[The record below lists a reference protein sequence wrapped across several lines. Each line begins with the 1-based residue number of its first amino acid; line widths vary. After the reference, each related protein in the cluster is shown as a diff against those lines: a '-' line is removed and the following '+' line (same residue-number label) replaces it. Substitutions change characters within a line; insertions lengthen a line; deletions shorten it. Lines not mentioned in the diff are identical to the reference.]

1 MPVAESGGDG
11 LIEHA
16 LGQEFVHAARH
27 VLTAADGDGVE
38 YPALQLHG
46 VAPVRRA
53 GRLLLAGEHEGD
65 EVSRSSAA
73 PQLHLEQRAL
83 YRVHQFPRQEGLKQV
98 FLNLQPYRLLGTAKV
113 VVAAYYNECGRIG
126 HLAAAALND
135 LYAAE
140 FRHVDVE
147 DSDIRLAS
155 LYHLQ
160 GLCPIT
166 GCSDQLQPVALPVYI
181 LNDGVAGI
189 RLVVREQDLYH
200 C

>member
-1 MPVAESGGDG
+1 MKNAFSAGK
-11 LIEHA
+11 L
-16 LGQEFVHAARH
+16 
-27 VLTAADGDGVE
+27 
-38 YPALQLHG
+38 
-46 VAPVRRA
+46 PVRRA

-83 YRVHQFPRQEGLKQV
+83 YRVHQFPRQKGLEQV

-113 VVAAYYNECGRIG
+113 VAAAYYNECGRIG

-147 DSDIRLAS
+147 DSDVRLAS